1 VLAGL
6 NTQAH
11 FTLASHSTQQG
22 FTCQFYAAN
31 SFIEEFAMQKPFLY
45 KSLGILAL
53 ILLMSLALGYVNDL
67 ILERQSRQANVESN
81 IAKSSTEA
89 QTFTGP
95 ILVIPY
101 TEHYTETVGRDKDS
115 KIVERKDEGHLYL
128 LPSTLTVT
136 GDFAHNYKQRG
147 IFKALMYR
155 FNGDI
160 AGGFNLNQIKVQAQH
175 TNGSIRFGEASL
187 AIGLSDTRG
196 IDGQPV
202 LHWGTQTL
210 GLKQGTQLPLLGAGI
225 HADLGHLQPEQ
236 GLVSFKLNLH
246 LRGMQQFNLIPLA
259 DKNSV
264 RLHSSWQHPHFDG
277 NFLPDANSQR
287 ISDKGFDAQWEV
299 SSLASNIQER
309 LLSSLNRTSANL
321 PLEAITVGF
330 VEPVNIYSLSDRA
343 TKYGLLFIGLTFAGF
358 FIFEVMKQLRIH
370 PAQYTLVG
378 LAMAIFYLLLISLAE
393 HIGFSYAYLIASAAC
408 IGLIGY
414 YLVSILQNRRYGIVF
429 SCKLSLLYGTLYG
442 ILISEDNALLM
453 GSLLVFSLL
462 TFTMIVT
469 RKVNWYA
476 LSHP

>member
-1 VLAGL
+1 
-6 NTQAH
+6 
-11 FTLASHSTQQG
+11 
-22 FTCQFYAAN
+22 
-31 SFIEEFAMQKPFLY
+31 MQKPFLY

-67 ILERQSRQANVESN
+67 ILERQTRQADVESN
-81 IAKSSTEA
+81 IAKSSTES
-89 QTFTGP
+89 QTVTGP
-95 ILVIPY
+95 ILVVPY
-101 TEHYTETVGRDKDS
+101 TEHYTETVGRDKEI
-115 KIVERKDEGHLYL
+115 KTVERKDEKYLYL
-128 LPSTLTVT
+128 LPNALAVT
-136 GDFAHNYKQRG
+136 GDFSHNYKQRG

-160 AGGFNLNQIKVQAQH
+160 VGNFNLNQIKVQAQH
-175 TNGSIRFGEASL
+175 ANGSIRFGQAMLS
-187 AIGLSDTRG
+187 IGLSDTRG

-210 GLKQGTQLPLLGAGI
+210 RLKQGTQLPLLGAGI
-225 HADLGHLQPEQ
+225 HSDLGNLQPEQ

-259 DKNSV
+259 DKNIV

-277 NFLPDANSQR
+277 NFLPDASSQH

-299 SSLASNIQER
+299 SSLASNTQER
-309 LLSSLNRTSANL
+309 LLSSLNRTATNL
-321 PLEAITVGF
+321 PLEAISVGF

-378 LAMAIFYLLLISLAE
+378 LAMAIFYLLLVSLAE
-393 HIGFSYAYLIASAAC
+393 HIGFSYAYLIASVAC
-408 IGLIGY
+408 ISLIGY
-414 YLVSILQNRRYGIVF
+414 YLANIMQNSRYGVVF
-429 SCKLSLLYGTLYG
+429 SLKLGLLYATLYG
-442 ILISEDNALLM
+442 ILISEYNALLM
-453 GSLLVFSLL
+453 GSLLIFSLL
-462 TFTMIVT
+462 TFTMVVT

-476 LSHP
+476 LSNQ

>member
-1 VLAGL
+1 
-6 NTQAH
+6 
-11 FTLASHSTQQG
+11 
-22 FTCQFYAAN
+22 
-31 SFIEEFAMQKPFLY
+31 MQKPFLY

-67 ILERQSRQANVESN
+67 ILERQARQAEVESN

-89 QTFTGP
+89 QTLTGP
-95 ILVIPY
+95 VLVIPY
-101 TEHYTETVGRDKDS
+101 TERYTETIGTDKNI
-115 KIVERKDEGHLYL
+115 KTVEGKDEKYLYL
-128 LPSTLTVT
+128 LPNTLAVT

-160 AGGFNLNQIKVQAQH
+160 VGSFNLNQIKVQAQH
-175 TNGSIRFGEASL
+175 ANGSIRFGQAMLS
-187 AIGLSDTRG
+187 IGLSDTRG

-202 LHWGTQTL
+202 LHWGAQTL
-210 GLKQGTQLPLLGAGI
+210 SLKQGTQLPLLGAGI
-225 HADLGHLQPEQ
+225 HSELGNLQAEQ

-259 DKNSV
+259 DKNNV
-264 RLHSSWQHPHFDG
+264 RLHSRWQHPHFDG
-277 NFLPDANSQR
+277 HFLPDASSQH

-309 LLSSLNRTSANL
+309 LLSSLNHTSANL
-321 PLEAITVGF
+321 PLDAISVGF
-330 VEPVNIYSLSDRA
+330 VEPVNIYSLSNRA

-378 LAMAIFYLLLISLAE
+378 LAMAVFYLLLVSLAE
-393 HIGFSYAYLIASAAC
+393 HIGFSYAYLIASTAC
-408 IGLIGY
+408 ISLIGY
-414 YLVSILQNRRYGIVF
+414 YLANIMQNRRYGMVF
-429 SCKLSLLYGTLYG
+429 SLKLGLLYATLYG

-453 GSLLVFSLL
+453 GSLLIFSLL
-462 TFTMIVT
+462 TFTMVVT

-476 LSHP
+476 LGNQ